1 MAMPRTEVVED
12 QFEGID
18 LWPAVD
24 ALAALA
30 EGQIRGAVSVRA
42 AIPALAR
49 AAEQAA
55 QCLAAGGRLV
65 YFGAGSSG
73 LLALV
78 DALEIP
84 QTFSVPQSQI
94 LVLMA
99 GGMAMTETLT
109 GGPEDVAELGIADIE
124 AAKLGPGDCVVAA
137 SASGSTPYTVAGLE
151 VARKA
156 GAHTVAIACNASAP
170 LFAHADIA
178 VFLDSGPEV
187 LAGSTRM
194 AAGTAQKAA
203 FNMLSTMTAIRLG
216 HVVDGQM
223 VNVRADNAKLRGRAA
238 RIIARIAKV
247 GEAEGAAALDAAGG
261 DVKPAILIAAGA
273 ENAGVAQEL
282 LARHGGNVRMALAA
296 LGEPSIA

>member
-12 QFEGID
+12 RFDGID
-18 LWPAVD
+18 LWASAD

-30 EGQIRGAVSVRA
+30 EGQIRGAMSVRA
-42 AIPALAR
+42 AIPALAA

-55 QCLAAGGRLV
+55 ACIARGGRLV

-73 LLALV
+73 LLALI

-84 QTFSVPQSQI
+84 QTFSIPQSQI

-109 GGPEDVAELGIADIE
+109 GGPEDVAELGVADIE
-124 AAKLGPGDCVVAA
+124 SAKLGPNDCVVAA

-151 VARKA
+151 AARKT
-156 GAHTVAIACNASAP
+156 GAATVAIACNASAP

-194 AAGTAQKAA
+194 GAGTAQKAA
-203 FNMLSTMTAIRLG
+203 FNMLSTMIAIRLG
-216 HVVDGQM
+216 HVVDGMM
-223 VNVRADNAKLRGRAA
+223 VNVRADNAKLRNRAA
-238 RIIARIAKV
+238 RIISRIAKV
-247 GEAEGAAALDAAGG
+247 DDAAAVGALDAAEGE
-261 DVKPAILIAAGA
+261 VKPAILIAAGA
-273 ENAGVAQEL
+273 TSLATAGALLATNAGNLRA
-282 LARHGGNVRMALAA
+282 AMSALAK
-296 LGEPSIA
+296 SRIA

>member
-12 QFEGID
+12 RFEGID
-18 LWPAVD
+18 LWPTAD

-30 EGQIRGAVSVRA
+30 EGQIRGAMSVRA
-42 AIPALAR
+42 AIPALAA

-55 QCLAAGGRLV
+55 ACLARGGRLV

-84 QTFSVPQSQI
+84 QTFSVPQSQV

-124 AAKLGPGDCVVAA
+124 GAKLGPDDCVVAA

-151 VARKA
+151 VARRT
-156 GAHTVAIACNASAP
+156 GAVTVAIACNALAP
-170 LFAHADIA
+170 LFGHADIA

-203 FNMLSTMTAIRLG
+203 FNMLSTMIAIRLG

-238 RIIARIAKV
+238 RIVSRIAKV
-247 GEAEGAAALDAAGG
+247 GEADAVQALDAADGE
-261 DVKPAILIAAGA
+261 VKPAILIAAGA
-273 ENAGVAQEL
+273 KDAAEAGAK
-282 LARHGGNVRMALAA
+282 LADHKGNLRAALAA
-296 LGEPSIA
+296 LGRSETA

>member
-12 QFEGID
+12 RFDGID
-18 LWPAVD
+18 LWSSAD

-30 EGQIRGAVSVRA
+30 EGQIRGALSVRA
-42 AIPALAR
+42 AIPALAA

-55 QCLAAGGRLV
+55 ACIARGGRLV

-84 QTFSVPQSQI
+84 QTFSIPQSQI

-109 GGPEDVAELGIADIE
+109 GGPEDVAELGVADIE
-124 AAKLGPGDCVVAA
+124 SAKLGPNDCVVAA

-151 VARKA
+151 AARKT
-156 GAHTVAIACNASAP
+156 GAATVAIACNASAP

-194 AAGTAQKAA
+194 GAGTAQKAA
-203 FNMLSTMTAIRLG
+203 FNMLSTMIAIRLG
-216 HVVDGQM
+216 HVVDGMM
-223 VNVRADNAKLRGRAA
+223 VNVRADNAKLRNRAA
-238 RIIARIAKV
+238 RIISRIAGVDDAAAV
-247 GEAEGAAALDAAGG
+247 GALDAAEGE
-261 DVKPAILIAAGA
+261 VKPAILIAAGA
-273 ENAGVAQEL
+273 TSFATAGALLATNAGNLRA
-282 LARHGGNVRMALAA
+282 AMSALAK
-296 LGEPSIA
+296 SRIA

>member
-12 QFEGID
+12 RFEGID
-18 LWPAVD
+18 LWPAEQ

-30 EGQIRGAVSVRA
+30 EGQIRGAMSVRA
-42 AIPALAR
+42 AIPALAA
-49 AAEQAA
+49 AAEQGAA
-55 QCLAAGGRLV
+55 CLARGGRLV

-109 GGPEDVAELGIADIE
+109 GGPEDIAELGIADIE
-124 AAKLGPGDCVVAA
+124 GAKLGPDDCVVAA

-151 VARKA
+151 AARKA
-156 GAHTVAIACNASAP
+156 GAVTVAIACNASAP
-170 LFAHADIA
+170 LFGHANIA
-178 VFLDSGPEV
+178 VFLDAGPEV

-203 FNMLSTMTAIRLG
+203 FNMLSTMIAIRLG
-216 HVVDGQM
+216 HVVDGLM
-223 VNVRADNAKLRGRAA
+223 VNVRADNAKLRDRAA
-238 RIIARIAKV
+238 RIVARIAKV
-247 GEAEGAAALDAAGG
+247 DPAAGARALDAADG

-273 ENAGVAQEL
+273 ASLALAGAL
-282 LARHGGNVRMALAA
+282 LATHAGNLRAALAA
-296 LGEPSIA
+296 LAKNEIA